1 LFYANVRCSKLTLP
15 PTIYTHNL
23 LPLSWWTLKIPHG
36 SAKLVFFLKMYW
48 IDHFAWRCEILGVCF
63 ATFPGFSKLC
73 LACVMFLFLFNFV
86 PHIVCDFRIDVHCYN
101 LINNSVLSSIFVVPM
116 SNPTFANCNVQMEQG
131 NENKLLKGS
140 WMDRTLKLKQNGP
153 ILQMK
158 QASGNELV
166 KFQWG

>member
-1 LFYANVRCSKLTLP
+1 MVLLSLF
-15 PTIYTHNL
+15 
-23 LPLSWWTLKIPHG
+23 
-36 SAKLVFFLKMYW
+36 FFLKCIE

-63 ATFPGFSKLC
+63 ATFPWFSKLC

-86 PHIVCDFRIDVHCYN
+86 PHIVCNFRIDVHCYN

-140 WMDRTLKLKQNGP
+140 
-153 ILQMK
+153 
-158 QASGNELV
+158 
-166 KFQWG
+166 